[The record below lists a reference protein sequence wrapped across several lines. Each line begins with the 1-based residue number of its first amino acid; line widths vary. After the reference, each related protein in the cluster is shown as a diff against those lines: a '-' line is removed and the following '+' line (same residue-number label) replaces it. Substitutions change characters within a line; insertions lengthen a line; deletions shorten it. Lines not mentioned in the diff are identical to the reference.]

1 MAKIQ
6 EEVNV
11 SLAKTE
17 KLGGRQLLDRG
28 WRGKKSQN
36 PEQQKEKSIMTLVLT
51 LWILLRGTKNDY
63 QRYK

>member
-1 MAKIQ
+1 LAKIQ

-28 WRGKKSQN
+28 WKGKKSQN
-36 PEQQKEKSIMTLVLT
+36 PQQQKRKIDHDSGVDTLDFVS
-51 LWILLRGTKNDY
+51 GD
-63 QRYK
+63 